1 MPFDLLSRRGSRVA
15 VLAVG
20 IVLGALAPAQAFDTG
35 LPPVTTG
42 AVVSSAARP
51 LAAWGD
57 FCRRYPSE
65 CRVARSQSAQVTLT
79 PQLWD
84 LVNSVNRKVNR
95 SIEAVTDQEH
105 WGVADSWD
113 FPTDGMGDCEDFQ
126 LLKRKLL
133 AEAGVS
139 RRAML
144 MTVVL
149 DDADE
154 GHAVL
159 TIRTDRGDFVL
170 DNKRDA
176 VLPWSQTGYTY
187 IKRESQQAT
196 GWVAI
201 DEGAAVMATAARK

>member
-1 MPFDLLSRRGSRVA
+1 MPFVLPSRHGSRAVLLAA
-15 VLAVG
+15 VLAC
-20 IVLGALAPAQAFDTG
+20 AATAPVSASDTS

-42 AVVSSAARP
+42 AVVSSSARP
-51 LAAWGD
+51 LAAWAD
-57 FCRRYPSE
+57 FCRRYPGE
-65 CRVARSQSAQVTLT
+65 CRVDRGQPSQVALT
-79 PQLWD
+79 PQLWE
-84 LVNSVNRKVNR
+84 LMNSVNRKVNR

-105 WGVADSWD
+105 WGVADRWD
-113 FPTDGMGDCEDFQ
+113 FPSDGMGDCEDFQ
-126 LLKRKLL
+126 LLKRKML
-133 AEAGVS
+133 ADAGLP

-187 IKRESQQAT
+187 IKRESQNAT

-201 DEGAAVMATAARK
+201 DEGASVLSTAARR